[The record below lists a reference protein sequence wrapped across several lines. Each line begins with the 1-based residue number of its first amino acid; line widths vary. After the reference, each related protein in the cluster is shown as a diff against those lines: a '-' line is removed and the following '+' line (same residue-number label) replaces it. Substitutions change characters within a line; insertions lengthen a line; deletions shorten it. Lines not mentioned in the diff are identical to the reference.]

1 MGDVYVLDL
10 YFHRHEVEM
19 DLLSW
24 GPDCPGPSTA
34 TSLFSLSAQ
43 VETEGL
49 DQMSSECLPMRRRL
63 P

>member
-1 MGDVYVLDL
+1 MFMFWICISTATRWKWTYSVGGMIV
-10 YFHRHEVEM
+10 
-19 DLLSW
+19 SS
-24 GPDCPGPSTA
+24 GPSTA

-49 DQMSSECLPMRRRL
+49 DQMSSECPPMRRRL